1 MNTHGRINRTDQ
13 EETGNEETETF
24 AVEGGLFWN
33 EVSWNRVAE
42 KGEIKHSE
50 YYMELA
56 TWQCNICKMK
66 QKKIACLQVRG
77 LMNNGANSTAVD
89 FTVEMNPCA
98 FPCKSEVNFMPN
110 FDQ

>member
-1 MNTHGRINRTDQ
+1 
-13 EETGNEETETF
+13 
-24 AVEGGLFWN
+24 
-33 EVSWNRVAE
+33 
-42 KGEIKHSE
+42 
-50 YYMELA
+50 MELA

-98 FPCKSEVNFMPN
+98 FPCKSKVNFMPN